1 MVKLSRRSI
10 AMYVANELGAPAS
23 RKKVILQLAAYLVD
37 TRRTNELPLI
47 IRDIEFYL
55 SEMGSVSGVITS
67 AFDLSAETKKAI
79 EKYVKQHTG
88 AKEVTL
94 TNFVDP
100 TVLGGVKVSVPGHE
114 LDATVRRSLTMLKT
128 RYRKA
133 QG

>member
-1 MVKLSRRSI
+1 MAKLSRRSI
-10 AMYVANELGAPAS
+10 AMYVANELDTPAR

-37 TRRTNELPLI
+37 TRRTNELPLV
-47 IRDIEFYL
+47 IRDIEYYL
-55 SEMGSVSGVITS
+55 SEKGSVSGVVTS

-88 AKEVTL
+88 AKEVSL

-100 TVLGGVKVSVPGHE
+100 EVLGGVKVSIPGQE
-114 LDATVRRSLTMLKT
+114 LDATVRRSLTILKT

-133 QG
+133 